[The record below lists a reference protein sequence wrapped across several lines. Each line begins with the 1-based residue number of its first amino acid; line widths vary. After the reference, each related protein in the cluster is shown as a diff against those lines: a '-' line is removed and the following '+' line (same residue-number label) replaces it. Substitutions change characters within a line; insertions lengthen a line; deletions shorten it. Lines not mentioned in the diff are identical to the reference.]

1 MEESQ
6 NTFIKLIS
14 NLFGY
19 LLLLFVIGALYAL
32 GNFLYSTP
40 YLEPVSTKD
49 VPPDKFSKTI
59 EQTIGAEHFHFL
71 DDTIYADVEN
81 APICL
86 QCHGNFCHIKSEK
99 LRSFYNMHTFFL
111 ACETCHIR
119 KKDGAGIAFQWF
131 DDKTGEVIKKIIG
144 TNGNYRAKI
153 VPVKAGVRLDKFPK
167 EELALEYMKLKDT
180 YTEEDKTR
188 IKDELMEHISKEPIT
203 CEECHKKKGYLN
215 YKALRYNQAR
225 SSELTSIEIVKM
237 SQEYEKFHLPAM
249 FDPRKAGRAG
259 GT

>member
-1 MEESQ
+1 
-6 NTFIKLIS
+6 
-14 NLFGY
+14 
-19 LLLLFVIGALYAL
+19 
-32 GNFLYSTP
+32 
-40 YLEPVSTKD
+40 
-49 VPPDKFSKTI
+49 
-59 EQTIGAEHFHFL
+59 
-71 DDTIYADVEN
+71 
-81 APICL
+81 
-86 QCHGNFCHIKSEK
+86 
-99 LRSFYNMHTFFL
+99 MHTFFL

-119 KKDGAGIAFQWF
+119 KKDGAGITFQWF
-131 DDKTGEVIKKIIG
+131 DDKTGKEVKKIIG
-144 TNGNYRAKI
+144 TDGNYGAKI
-153 VPVKAGVRLDKFPK
+153 VPVKGGERLDKFPK
-167 EELALEYMKLKDT
+167 GELALEYMKLKDT